1 MTGQIQTARPG
12 DLADVA
18 PLIRGFDGQIAFVA
32 GGTDLVIAQEN
43 APWPDL
49 IVDIARTKG
58 LDFIDIGKDA
68 IRIGAATTLT
78 ALAADAGLGH
88 ALPMLC
94 QAAAQVGSVQIRN
107 RATIG
112 GNIASAVP
120 AGDLLPVLSCLQAQI
135 NIQRRGGRRDV
146 LDFDAVVT
154 GRGETSLQNGD
165 LITSMELPL
174 RFGKNRVS
182 AFAKIGPRQVLSIAR
197 INMAIQA
204 DYDRV
209 RNRLGEV
216 RIVAGAL
223 GPVPLRLR
231 PVEAVASN
239 REVDAELADDFMDA
253 LSAAVDDAIPGR
265 YSQPYKRRAIT
276 GLGLDL
282 LGGLFGR
289 EVHAHRLGE
298 RA

>member
-1 MTGQIQTARPG
+1 MTGQVRAARPG

-18 PLIRGFDGQIAFVA
+18 SLIRGFDGQIAYVA
-32 GGTDLVIAQEN
+32 GGTDLIIAQEN
-43 APWPDL
+43 TPWPDL
-49 IVDIARTKG
+49 IVDISRTNG
-58 LDFIDIGKDA
+58 LDFIEIGKDA
-68 IRIGAATTLT
+68 VRIGAATTLT
-78 ALAADAGLGH
+78 ALAGHAGLGQ
-88 ALPMLC
+88 ALPVLC

-135 NIQRRGGRRDV
+135 HILRGDGRRDV
-146 LDFDAVVT
+146 LKFHDVVT

-165 LITSMELPL
+165 LITLIDLPL
-174 RFGKNRVS
+174 RYGKNRLS
-182 AFAKIGPRQVLSIAR
+182 AFAKIGPRQVLAIAR

-204 DYDRV
+204 DYDRAT
-209 RNRLGEV
+209 NWLGEV

-231 PVEAVASN
+231 PVEAVA
-239 REVDAELADDFMDA
+239 RDRQVDATLADDFLDA
-253 LSAAVDDAIPGR
+253 LCTAVDDAIPGR
-265 YSQPYKRRAIT
+265 YSQPYKRRAIA

-289 EVHAHRLGE
+289 ALDTHRLGE